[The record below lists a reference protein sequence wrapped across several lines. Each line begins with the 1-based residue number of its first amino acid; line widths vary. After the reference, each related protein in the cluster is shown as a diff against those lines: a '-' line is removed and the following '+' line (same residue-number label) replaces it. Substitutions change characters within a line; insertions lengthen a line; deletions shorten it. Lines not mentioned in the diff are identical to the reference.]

1 VPGTAV
7 AIPSV
12 LVIERSPVGRM
23 VLLSVAWVTPGV
35 GSVTPEGS
43 AVAAVFV
50 SVPAAVV
57 GASVPVT
64 V

>member
-1 VPGTAV
+1 MPGTAA

-23 VLLSVAWVTPGV
+23 VLLSVACVAPGV
-35 GSVTPEGS
+35 GSVTPDGN
-43 AVAAVFV
+43 AVAAVLV
-50 SVPAAVV
+50 RVPEAVV